1 MSMDDHD
8 WAMVRREIALMASI
22 IMHGQTAATQSGDQ
36 AGTEDTDKCPPGAP
50 TIEGRGVMHPYG
62 FASRAAKNTVSV
74 VARVGAHPANKLI
87 IGHRDKNRPAL
98 ANEGDVALYDMHGN
112 VLMLKDEKPYIDTG
126 DREFSVGGKD
136 LPDTKL
142 GALAALVK
150 QELNALRT
158 TMNANSTIFN
168 AMILASG
175 MGPVGPPPVS
185 MQNASPIQ
193 DVKCDHVR
201 LG

>member
-1 MSMDDHD
+1 MSMDDRD

-36 AGTEDTDKCPPGAP
+36 ASTEDTDNCPPGAP

-62 FASRAAKNTVSV
+62 FASRAKKGTISV
-74 VARVGAHPANKLI
+74 VARVGNHPANKLI
-87 IGHRDKNRPAL
+87 IGHRDKERPAL
-98 ANEGDVALYDMHGN
+98 ENDGDVCLYDQHGN

-136 LPDTKL
+136 LPDSKL
-142 GALAALVK
+142 GALAALCK
-150 QELNALRT
+150 QELEALRAT
-158 TMNANSTIFN
+158 INANKAIYG
-168 AMILASG
+168 AMILPSG
-175 MGPVGPPPVS
+175 MGPVGPPPVP
-185 MQNASPIQ
+185 MQDANAIN